1 MNARLLSQIWNQLLV
16 FYLENAEKHL
26 RINLLVECSMSSFP
40 ESPESPSLAGGKEG
54 FVVELP

>member
-1 MNARLLSQIWNQLLV
+1 MPGFLDRNQLLM

-40 ESPESPSLAGGKEG
+40 ESPESPSLAEGKEG
-54 FVVELP
+54 FVVEPP